1 MLRQSDS
8 LTAVIAAGITLQAGA
23 KNLSALMRSFGLCP
37 HDDKRSIIKYY
48 PILLK
53 FSIKRVKLNIIYNIK
68 LF

>member
-1 MLRQSDS
+1 
-8 LTAVIAAGITLQAGA
+8 LQAGA

-37 HDDKRSIIKYY
+37 QDDKRSIIKYY